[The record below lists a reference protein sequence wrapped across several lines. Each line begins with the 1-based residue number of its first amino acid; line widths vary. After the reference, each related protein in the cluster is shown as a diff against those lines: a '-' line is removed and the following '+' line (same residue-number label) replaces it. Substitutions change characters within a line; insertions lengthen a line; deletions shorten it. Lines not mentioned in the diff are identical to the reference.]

1 MLTKLNNVIEW
12 LKLRKDVKFVVA
24 VYVALIVAG
33 RRTIDNVPAKLR
45 DAVLADLEALG
56 LDGNGQSIEVDE

>member
-1 MLTKLNNVIEW
+1 MLTKLSNVIEW

-56 LDGNGQSIEVDE
+56 LDGNGQSIER